1 MPSNQH
7 TVIASFVKF
16 DKFKKPLF
24 IVKAE
29 NKESFQFLSRVM
41 QKVDTR
47 YPQSYNPINI
57 SSKDP
62 SIMFLKTQS
71 SSDIFRIGDSYK
83 LTIQPIIKTVRSG
96 KAVQIRILEVEAHD
110 DFELLNLSDIED

>member
-1 MPSNQH
+1 MPNTH
-7 TVIASFVKF
+7 TVIASFIKF
-16 DKFKKPLF
+16 DTYKKPLF

-29 NKESFQFLSRVM
+29 NKESFQFLARVM
-41 QKVDTR
+41 RKVESR
-47 YPQSYNPINI
+47 YPASYNPMNI

-71 SSDIFRIGDSYK
+71 SAHIFRIGDSYK

-110 DFELLNLSDIED
+110 DFEILDLADFDE